1 MTYGNYYRSTFNRNS
16 HTKNIKDYV
25 HEVVYDMED
34 RLKQQREVDRR
45 LSPCLELLYCQ
56 HPKRVAL
63 ITGDT
68 AVTRTLFTT
77 ILRSL
82 ALIQKKPTTV
92 VVPEGVGF
100 DLAASLS
107 SNHLCLDI
115 TSNGQWMDGNCYDAI
130 AKGLKVI
137 VDSKLQ
143 IVDAPLIDV
152 SLEQAAT
159 RANLDFL
166 CITGFPQYDPAS
178 ELTSLRELAVDK
190 NIPVLVLNTGDPVDH
205 GYLRQHI
212 DGYYHIEVVDG
223 LKCRLT
229 VESYH
234 LEEKEEA
241 IVMLNP
247 SKLWIDS
254 IEAVVK

>member
-34 RLKQQREVDRR
+34 RLKQQHEIDRR
-45 LSPCLELLYCQ
+45 LSPCFDLLYCQ
-56 HPKRVAL
+56 HPTRVAL

-68 AVTRTLFTT
+68 AITRTLFTT

-82 ALIQKKPTTV
+82 ALIQKKATTV
-92 VVPEGVGF
+92 VVPEGAGF
-100 DLAASLS
+100 DLAAYLS
-107 SNHLCLDI
+107 CNHLCLDI
-115 TSNGQWMDGNCYDAI
+115 TSNGQWMDGKCYDAI

-137 VDSKLQ
+137 VDAKLE
-143 IVDAPLIDV
+143 IVDAPSFDV

-159 RANLDFL
+159 RANLEFL
-166 CITGFPQYDPAS
+166 CFTGFPDHDPVS
-178 ELTSLRELAVDK
+178 ELTSLRELAVGK
-190 NIPVLVLNTGDPVDH
+190 NIPVLALNTGSPVDH
-205 GYLRQHI
+205 RDLREHI
-212 DGYYHIEVVDG
+212 DVYYHIEVVDR
-223 LKCRLT
+223 LQCRLT

-234 LEEKEEA
+234 LKEKEEV

-254 IEAVVK
+254 IEAVVG

>member
-1 MTYGNYYRSTFNRNS
+1 MTYGNRYRSTFNRDS

-56 HPKRVAL
+56 HPTRVVL

-77 ILRSL
+77 ILGTL
-82 ALIQKKPTTV
+82 ALIQKKATTV
-92 VVPEGVGF
+92 VVPEGAGF

-115 TSNGQWMDGNCYDAI
+115 TSNGQWMNGKCYDSI

-137 VDSKLQ
+137 VDSKLK

-152 SLEQAAT
+152 SLEQATT
-159 RANLDFL
+159 RVNL
-166 CITGFPQYDPAS
+166 
-178 ELTSLRELAVDK
+178 
-190 NIPVLVLNTGDPVDH
+190 
-205 GYLRQHI
+205 
-212 DGYYHIEVVDG
+212 
-223 LKCRLT
+223 
-229 VESYH
+229 
-234 LEEKEEA
+234 
-241 IVMLNP
+241 
-247 SKLWIDS
+247 
-254 IEAVVK
+254 